1 MRNSPRDA
9 VSDVAIIAL
18 RPDLAGLYRAKACA
32 LTDAF
37 EDESL
42 RAEAFDSL
50 RTLIKCVV
58 FTLERDELAM
68 CLRGRTGSD
77 AGAMFLCRQ
86 EKPPPDCSEGAL
98 QIKLVAGVGFEP
110 TTFRL

>member
-9 VSDVAIIAL
+9 VSDVASIAL
-18 RPDLAGLYRAKACA
+18 RPDLAGLYRAKARA

-58 FTLERDELAM
+58 FTLERDELAI

-86 EKPPPDCSEGAL
+86 EKTPSGLLRGGLAN
-98 QIKLVAGVGFEP
+98 QIGCGS
-110 TTFRL
+110 RI